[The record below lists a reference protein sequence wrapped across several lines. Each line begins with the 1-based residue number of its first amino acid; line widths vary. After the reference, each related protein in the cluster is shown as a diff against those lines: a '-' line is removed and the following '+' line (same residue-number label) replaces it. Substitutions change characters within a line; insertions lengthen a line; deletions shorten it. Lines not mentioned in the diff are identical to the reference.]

1 MAKDDYDV
9 IVFKILLYFY
19 GCLKH
24 DIKFEQVTFEKT
36 VGMKDISE
44 EYFTQIL
51 RMMKAEGFIEGV
63 SFTKAWGGEYIRLSN
78 LSNIMITPTGIH
90 YLKENSTMQ
99 KIKNHI
105 ANGVDLVAKLVGI
118 VKL

>member
-44 EYFTQIL
+44 EYGV
-51 RMMKAEGFIEGV
+51 RPSEIESV
-63 SFTKAWGGEYIRLSN
+63 I
-78 LSNIMITPTGIH
+78 
-90 YLKENSTMQ
+90 
-99 KIKNHI
+99 
-105 ANGVDLVAKLVGI
+105 
-118 VKL
+118 